1 MPVRTYMSDHNTEY
15 IYIVYKLAKMMLSYT
30 TFNRKDKNIIILSNP
45 NISKITLPQL
55 ARRLNNT
62 S

>member
-1 MPVRTYMSDHNTEY
+1 MKTGKDDV
-15 IYIVYKLAKMMLSYT
+15 KLHYT
-30 TFNRKDKNIIILSNP
+30 FKRKDKNIIILSDP

>member
-1 MPVRTYMSDHNTEY
+1 MKTGKDDV
-15 IYIVYKLAKMMLSYT
+15 KLHY
-30 TFNRKDKNIIILSNP
+30 IIILSDP

>member
-1 MPVRTYMSDHNTEY
+1 MQTG
-15 IYIVYKLAKMMLSYT
+15 KMMLSYT
-30 TFNRKDKNIIILSNP
+30 TFKRKDKNIIILSDP

>member
-1 MPVRTYMSDHNTEY
+1 MKTGKDDV
-15 IYIVYKLAKMMLSYT
+15 KLHYLQK
-30 TFNRKDKNIIILSNP
+30 KDKNIIILSDP

>member
-1 MPVRTYMSDHNTEY
+1 MKTG
-15 IYIVYKLAKMMLSYT
+15 KMMLSYS
-30 TFNRKDKNIIILSNP
+30 TFKRKDKNIIILSDP